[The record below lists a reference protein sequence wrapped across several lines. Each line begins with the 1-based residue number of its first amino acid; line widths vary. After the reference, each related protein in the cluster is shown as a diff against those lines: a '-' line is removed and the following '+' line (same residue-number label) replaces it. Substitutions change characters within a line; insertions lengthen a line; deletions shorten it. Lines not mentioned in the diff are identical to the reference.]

1 MANRRKSSARKTR
14 LLKVVRGNRRVPAW
28 VIQRT
33 NRTVTRH
40 PKRRSWK
47 RGHLHK

>member
-1 MANRRKSSARKTR
+1 MANRRKSSARKVR
-14 LLKVVRGNRRVPAW
+14 LFKAVRSNRRVPAW

-40 PKRRSWK
+40 PKRRSWR
-47 RGHLHK
+47 RGNLHK

>member
-1 MANRRKSSARKTR
+1 MANRRKSLARKVR
-14 LLKVVRGNRRVPAW
+14 LFRVAKSNRRVPAW

-40 PKRRSWK
+40 PKRRTWR
-47 RGHLHK
+47 RGHLNK

>member
-1 MANRRKSSARKTR
+1 MANRRKSHARKLR
-14 LLKVVRGNRRVPAW
+14 LFRIVKANRRVPAW
-28 VIQRT
+28 VMQRT

-40 PKRRSWK
+40 PKRRTWK